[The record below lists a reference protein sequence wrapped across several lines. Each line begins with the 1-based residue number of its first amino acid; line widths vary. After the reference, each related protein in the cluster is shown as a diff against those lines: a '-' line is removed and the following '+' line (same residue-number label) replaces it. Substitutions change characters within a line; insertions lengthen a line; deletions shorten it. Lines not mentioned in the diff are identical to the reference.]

1 MDARELRGVAARE
14 DRSPTM
20 RATGEVGDLSTT
32 ADPEAAMLR
41 RDLRLIDAVA
51 IGLGAIIGAGIFVV
65 TGVAARVA
73 GPAFIAGLLIAG
85 VAAACN
91 ALSSAQLAAAYPE
104 SGGTYEYGYRV
115 LSPRLGF
122 AAGWLFLV
130 SKLAAGG
137 TVALGFGAAVGA
149 LWPDMSGRAA
159 AVAATVGLT
168 AANYFGIKKAGRLN
182 TAVVGVSVSVLVLFV
197 VTGAPA
203 FKASNLSPFA
213 PAGIR
218 GVLEAAALLF
228 FAYTGYARV
237 ATLGEEVHDPR
248 KTIPRAIVI
257 ALAISFVLYV
267 AVSLVAVGSIGAEAM
282 GRSASPLQAAAGV
295 FPTKGMARIVGVGA
309 MTAML
314 GVLLSQ
320 VFGISRMIFA
330 MARRRDL
337 PRPLEHIHPKHGV
350 PERAVLLAGAIIVV
364 VALVGTL
371 KWVVAAAT
379 FTILVYYS
387 ITNLAALRMPIENK
401 LYPSWIAVLGLA
413 FCLLLAGSQRPI
425 TIASGLALLAV
436 GFGLRMALR
445 RSQASQSGADGG
457 A

>member
-1 MDARELRGVAARE
+1 LGTSE
-14 DRSPTM
+14 
-20 RATGEVGDLSTT
+20 ATPGT
-32 ADPEAAMLR
+32 ALR

-65 TGVAARVA
+65 TGVAARAA
-73 GPAFIAGLLIAG
+73 GPAFVVGLLIAG
-85 VAAACN
+85 VAATCN
-91 ALSSAQLAAAYPE
+91 ALSSAQLAAAYPQ
-104 SGGTYEYGYRV
+104 SGGTYEYGYQV

-137 TVALGFGAAVGA
+137 TVALGFGAAVAA
-149 LWPDMSGRAA
+149 LWPETPPRVAGVTAA
-159 AVAATVGLT
+159 LVLT
-168 AANYFGIKKAGRLN
+168 AGNYFGIKKAGRLN

-197 VTGAPA
+197 AAGMPA
-203 FKASNLSPFA
+203 FEASNLRPFA

-257 ALAISFVLYV
+257 ALATSLVLYV
-267 AVSLVAVGSIGAEAM
+267 AVSVIAVGAIGADAM
-282 GRSASPLQAAAGV
+282 GKSASPLQAAATT
-295 FPTKGMARIVGVGA
+295 FPMKGMPQIVGVGA

-320 VFGISRMIFA
+320 VFGISRMVFA
-330 MARRRDL
+330 MARKGDL
-337 PRPLEHIHPKHGV
+337 PRGLEHIHAGHAV
-350 PERAVLLAGAIIVV
+350 PDRAVLLAGVVIVV

-371 KWVVAAAT
+371 QWVVAAAT
-379 FTILVYYS
+379 FTILVYYM
-387 ITNLAALRMPIENK
+387 ITNLAALRMPADKK
-401 LYPSWIAVLGLA
+401 LYPTWIAVLGLA
-413 FCLLLAGSQRPI
+413 SCVILAASQRPI
-425 TIASGLALLAV
+425 TIASGVVLLAI
-436 GFGLRMALR
+436 GFGVRVALHKSMR
-445 RSQASQSGADGG
+445 ATDVGLH
-457 A
+457 

>member
-1 MDARELRGVAARE
+1 
-14 DRSPTM
+14 
-20 RATGEVGDLSTT
+20 LSTI
-32 ADPEAAMLR
+32 EATDSAALR
-41 RDLRLIDAVA
+41 RDLRLIDAVTV
-51 IGLGAIIGAGIFVV
+51 GLGAIIGAGIFVV

-73 GPAFIAGLLIAG
+73 GPAFIVGLLIAG
-85 VAAACN
+85 VAATCN
-91 ALSSAQLAAAYPE
+91 ALSSAQLAAAYPH

-137 TVALGFGAAVGA
+137 TVALGFGASVAA
-149 LWPDMSGRAA
+149 LWPGLPARVA
-159 AVAATVGLT
+159 AVTAAIVLT
-168 AANYFGIKKAGRLN
+168 AANYLGIKKAGRLN
-182 TAVVGVSVSVLVLFV
+182 TAVVSVSVLVLVLFV
-197 VTGAPA
+197 AAGIPA
-203 FKASNLSPFA
+203 FQASNFTPFA

-257 ALAISFVLYV
+257 ALATSIVLYV
-267 AVSLVAVGSIGAEAM
+267 AVSVIAVGAIGAEAM
-282 GRSASPLQAAAGV
+282 GKSASPLQAAAAA
-295 FPTKGMARIVGVGA
+295 FPTKGMAQIVGVGA

-320 VFGISRMIFA
+320 VFAISRMVFA
-330 MARRRDL
+330 MSRKRDL
-337 PRPLEHIHPKHGV
+337 PRALEHVHPVYAV
-350 PERAVLLAGAIIVV
+350 PDRAVLLAGAIIVV

-379 FTILVYYS
+379 FTILVYYT
-387 ITNLAALRMPIENK
+387 ITNLAALRMPIEK
-401 LYPSWIAVLGLA
+401 RLYPNWIPALGLA
-413 FCLLLAGSQRPI
+413 FCVVLAASQRPI
-425 TIASGLALLAV
+425 MIGSGLALLAI
-436 GFGLRMALR
+436 GFGMRMALR
-445 RSQASQSGADGG
+445 RSQTSPTHD
-457 A
+457 

>member
-1 MDARELRGVAARE
+1 MPIEAKDG
-14 DRSPTM
+14 
-20 RATGEVGDLSTT
+20 TT
-32 ADPEAAMLR
+32 LR

-65 TGVAARVA
+65 TGVAARIA
-73 GPAFIAGLLIAG
+73 GPAFIVGLLIAG

-91 ALSSAQLAAAYPE
+91 ALSSAQLAAAYPQ

-130 SKLAAGG
+130 SKLAAAG
-137 TVALGFGAAVGA
+137 TVALGFGASVAA
-149 LWPDMSGRAA
+149 LWPGVSGRVAGVIA
-159 AVAATVGLT
+159 AVVLT
-168 AANYFGIKKAGRLN
+168 GANYVGIKKAGRFN
-182 TAVVGVSVSVLVLFV
+182 TAVVGISVSVLVVFIVAGL
-197 VTGAPA
+197 PA
-203 FKASNLSPFA
+203 FRPSNLSPFA

-237 ATLGEEVHDPR
+237 ATLGEEVHEPR
-248 KTIPRAIVI
+248 RTIPRAIVI

-267 AVSLVAVGSIGAEAM
+267 AVSLIAVGAIGAEAM
-282 GRSASPLQAAAGV
+282 GRGSSPLQAAAAA
-295 FPTKGMARIVGVGA
+295 FPTKGIDKVVGVGA

-320 VFGISRMIFA
+320 VFAISRMVFA

-337 PRPLEHIHPKHGV
+337 PRALEHIHPAYAV
-350 PERAVLLAGAIIVV
+350 PERAVLLAGAVIVV

-371 KWVVAAAT
+371 TWVVAAAT
-379 FTILVYYS
+379 FTILIYYT
-387 ITNLAALRMPIENK
+387 ITNLAALRMPIEKK
-401 LYPSWIAVLGLA
+401 LYPNWIPVLGLA
-413 FCLLLAGSQRPI
+413 FCVVLAASQRPV
-425 TIASGLALLAV
+425 TMASGLALLAA
-436 GFGLRMALR
+436 GFGLRMALHR
-445 RSQASQSGADGG
+445 AAP

>member
-1 MDARELRGVAARE
+1 M
-14 DRSPTM
+14 
-20 RATGEVGDLSTT
+20 
-32 ADPEAAMLR
+32 
-41 RDLRLIDAVA
+41 A

-65 TGVAARVA
+65 TGIAARVA

-115 LSPRLGF
+115 LSPRFGF

-137 TVALGFGAAVGA
+137 TVALGFGAAVEEI
-149 LWPDMSGRAA
+149 WPGMSGRGAA
-159 AVAATVGLT
+159 LAATVVLT

-197 VTGAPA
+197 VTGMPA

-213 PAGIR
+213 PAGIQ

-228 FAYTGYARV
+228 FAYTGYARI

-267 AVSLVAVGSIGAEAM
+267 AVSLIAVGAIGAEAM
-282 GRSASPLQAAAGV
+282 GRTASPLQTAAAV
-295 FPTKGMARIVGVGA
+295 FPTKSIANVVGVGA

-320 VFGISRMIFA
+320 VFGISRMVFA

-337 PRPLEHIHPKHGV
+337 PPPLAHIHPAHAV

-371 KWVVAAAT
+371 QWVVAAAT
-379 FTILVYYS
+379 FTILVYYAV
-387 ITNLAALRMPIENK
+387 TNLAALRMPIESM
-401 LYPSWIAVLGLA
+401 LYPRWIPVLGLA
-413 FCLLLAGSQRPI
+413 FCLLLAASQRPA

-436 GFGLRMALR
+436 GFGLRMLR
-445 RSQASQSGADGG
+445 RSQRSPSGTESGPDGAVSG
-457 A
+457 SDPAR